1 VTRKITKNEGG
12 EMTRRIS
19 LIIGVAALALFI
31 VPAALGEGRLAG
43 SQEPSDFWNYRSNVN
58 VADTSPGIAPQDLAT
73 LYAGSDV
80 GTNYAPVRYSNIE
93 DLMMAKNGV
102 VDTALVDA
110 LNASGG
116 STEAS
121 TTDSATEI
129 DWRQIGIGLGIG
141 ALFVLGLGLVTRV
154 AHVRPFAH

>member
-1 VTRKITKNEGG
+1 
-12 EMTRRIS
+12 MTRRIS

-31 VPAALGEGRLAG
+31 VPAAFGEGRYPG
-43 SQEPSDFWNYRSNVN
+43 PQQPSDFWNYQSNVKI
-58 VADTSPGIAPQDLAT
+58 ADTSPGVAPEDLAT
-73 LYAGSDV
+73 LYGVPDV
-80 GTNYAPVRYSNIE
+80 GTNYAPVRSPSIE
-93 DLMMAKNGV
+93 ELMMAKNGV

-116 STEAS
+116 SGEVSA
-121 TTDSATEI
+121 TDPATEI

-141 ALFVLGLGLVTRV
+141 VFFVLGLGLATRV